1 MLALNINNLI
11 IYSTNAIGI
20 NRELHLIKNYLQQV
34 KRTSFNAVLS

>member
-1 MLALNINNLI
+1 MLALNNNLI

-20 NRELHLIKNYLQQV
+20 NRELQLTENYLQQV